1 VTSADE
7 PRRFFFV
14 HMQKTGGVSLYMRL
28 QREFGEDAV
37 YPAESDGDPEAVMPQ
52 LFPNILL
59 DRWGD
64 RRDEIRVVTGHFPLC
79 TAELLGAEFTTFTV
93 LRDPV
98 ERTLSYLRHHRDTT
112 PAESE
117 RPLEEI
123 YEDPERYGPF
133 IENHMVKMLSLR
145 AEEMTDGMMTVVD
158 FDGGRLRR
166 AKRALRRLD
175 DFGLQ
180 EDLEG
185 FAQRL
190 VRRYDWQLGPTVHEN
205 VTKPAEV
212 PDSFR
217 ARIAEDNALDMELYE
232 YAVKLRRKRDRA
244 G

>member
-1 VTSADE
+1 VTSSDE
-7 PRRFFFV
+7 SRRFFFV

-28 QREFGEDAV
+28 QRQFGEEAV
-37 YPAESDGDPEAVMPQ
+37 YPAESDGDPEARMPQ

-59 DRWGD
+59 DRWRV
-64 RRDEIRVVTGHFPLC
+64 RRDEIQVVTGHFPLC
-79 TAELLGAEFTTFTV
+79 TTELLDAEFTTLTV

-112 PAESE
+112 AADRE
-117 RPLEEI
+117 RPLEAL
-123 YEDPERYGPF
+123 YEDPERFRPF

-145 AEEMTDGMMTVVD
+145 AEEMTDGMMTVID
-158 FDGGRLRR
+158 FDRGRLRR
-166 AKRALRRLD
+166 AKRALRKMD

-190 VRRYDWQLGPTVHEN
+190 SSRFGWDLGPTVHEN
-205 VTKPAEV
+205 VTKPSEV
-212 PDSFR
+212 PESFR
-217 ARIAEDNALDMELYE
+217 ARIAEENALDMELYE
-232 YAVKLRRKRDRA
+232 YAVTLRRKRNR

>member
-1 VTSADE
+1 VRSVDE

-37 YPAESDGDPEAVMPQ
+37 FPAESDGDPEAVMPQ

-59 DRWGD
+59 DRW
-64 RRDEIRVVTGHFPLC
+64 RARQDEIRVVTGHFPLC
-79 TAELLGAEFTTFTV
+79 TEELLNAEFTTLTV
-93 LRDPV
+93 LRHPV

-112 PAESE
+112 PADSE

-123 YEDPERYGPF
+123 YEDPERFRPF

-145 AEEMTDGMMTVVD
+145 AEEMTNGMMTVVD
-158 FDGGRLRR
+158 IDRRRLRR
-166 AKRALRRLD
+166 AKRALRKID
-175 DFGLQ
+175 EFGLQ

-190 VRRYDWQLGPTVHEN
+190 SRRFGWELGPTIHEN
-205 VTKPAEV
+205 VTRQTAV
-212 PDSFR
+212 PDAFR

-232 YAVKLRRKRDRA
+232 YAAKLRRKRDRA